1 MQCEMWIFPAG
12 ARVHSNSWGGGYWYD
27 SYCRE
32 TDDFLFNNQEMTI
45 LFAGG
50 NDGSSGIETVLSPGL
65 AKNVIAV
72 GCTVINSLLPITDRF

>member
-1 MQCEMWIFPAG
+1 MWIFPAG

-72 GCTVINSLLPITDRF
+72 GCTVIDSLLPITDRF